1 VNRNRATFLK
11 NDYVQGFPAF
21 CGFKVDHVDYGVFQ
35 SRLKVKPEHRQQDG
49 FIHAGVIA
57 TMADHTAGY
66 SAYSI
71 VSENMRILTIEFKI
85 NYFRPALGDE
95 IICKSRVINA
105 GKKIIVAESEVYEV
119 SDDKNKFISKAI
131 VTLTAVPSE
140 NLIE

>member
-1 VNRNRATFLK
+1 MNRNRATFLK